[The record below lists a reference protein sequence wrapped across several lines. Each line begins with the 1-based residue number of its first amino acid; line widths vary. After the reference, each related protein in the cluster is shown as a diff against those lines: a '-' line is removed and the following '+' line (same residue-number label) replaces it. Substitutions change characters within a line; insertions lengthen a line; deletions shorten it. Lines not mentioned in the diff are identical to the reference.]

1 MATKQTTMLRL
12 SNKATLDALQAAK
25 INISA
30 ELGKKLTND
39 DLIMYLLSTNVS
51 NLTKSNVSID
61 TVDTSKIDTVDT
73 VDTFVDYISRTEYE
87 SDMKQIQD
95 FDKNVYEQ
103 IKKIYS
109 RLSKLETP
117 VTYDYLENSK

>member
-1 MATKQTTMLRL
+1 MATKQTTTLRL
-12 SNKATLDALQAAK
+12 DNKATLDALQAAK

-73 VDTFVDYISRTEYE
+73 FADYISRTEYD
-87 SDMKQIQD
+87 SDMKQIRD
-95 FDKNVYEQ
+95 TVSALSKNMYHSIKKNV
-103 IKKIYS
+103 S
-109 RLSKLETP
+109 ANVSTDDLE
-117 VTYDYLENSK
+117 E